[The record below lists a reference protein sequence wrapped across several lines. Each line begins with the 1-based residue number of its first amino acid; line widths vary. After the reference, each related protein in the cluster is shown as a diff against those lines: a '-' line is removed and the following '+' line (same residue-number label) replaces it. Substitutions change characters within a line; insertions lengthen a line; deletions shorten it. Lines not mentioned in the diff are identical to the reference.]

1 MTAWVEG
8 RVAGRR
14 RWSDSLHSLLVHAPE
29 VTFIAGQFA
38 RLALPGPPDAKE
50 AAFEELIISA
60 VRHEM
65 GFEEICTWFRTRI
78 KHRGGA

>member
-14 RWSDSLHSLLVHAPE
+14 RWSDSLHSLLVHAPV

-38 RLALPGPPDAKE
+38 RLAWRQ
-50 AAFEELIISA
+50 AAAAAIARLTA
-60 VRHEM
+60 VRRVLQSSASIAKRTWSRQRP
-65 GFEEICTWFRTRI
+65 EIFT
-78 KHRGGA
+78 